1 MVPSSQPNPHIP
13 DLTGAIEP
21 DDLATEP
28 IADELPAAE
37 LESEPLLAESSLG
50 DDSYLNLDPD
60 NLDWQVEEEQEIEP
74 DAPRLGLKGLSL
86 KTKATA
92 LAVALGIVPVLTI
105 GTAAYYFTSQSL
117 DREIRA
123 TQKYE
128 TRQLED
134 KIETFIKERYEDIQ
148 FLAQLDIFANT
159 QLRQVTTQQ
168 QRDAVLTRYVKSQ
181 TIYDRIA
188 VIDLNGNILGQSQ
201 ADRLLDKD
209 HLKNSKF
216 LQQVIAKQQTIIL
229 RPYKSNW
236 TGKWSLEMAAPVKD
250 VATDRMIG
258 IIRTRINL
266 ESFNQAFKQD
276 DKSEKEFLFFDDR
289 GTIFVANDEEE
300 IGKNI
305 QEIFPKLTK
314 TINQGKNNESVS
326 KVEQHLIEQRQVL
339 VSYAPV
345 EELKTDPYNLQ
356 WGALIFQPTDTA
368 FSTQRQLLLSMLLGT
383 AIAALAVGAI
393 AAYLANRFTRPLVEA
408 STAVQKLGQGEFDT
422 LVPVQGD
429 DEMALLATNINQ
441 MSDRI
446 KELLGR
452 QQAENERSQLLKEIT
467 LKLSQF
473 PQVEQILNTAVEEM
487 RFALKTDRVIVYQF
501 DENYLGNIIAES
513 VADGWPRALGASIN
527 DPCFREQY
535 VEKYRQG
542 RVQATANIYE
552 AGLTECHLQQLEPF
566 GVQANLVA
574 PIVIG
579 SNRQLLGLLIAHQC
593 DAPRDWL
600 PQEIDIFAQLA
611 TQVGFALDRVN
622 LLEQQKSEKEKLQRR
637 ALELLMQVDPVSQG
651 DLTIR
656 ADVTEDEIGTIADS
670 YNATIASLRKI
681 VTQVQVAAKKMATT
695 TSSNEASVRELS
707 AEALQQTT
715 EVNTALDR
723 IQEMTDSIQAVAK
736 SAEQAEAAVREATAT
751 VAAGDEAINRTVDG
765 ILAIRQTVSLTA
777 KKVKQL
783 GEASQKISKVVSL
796 INSFADQTN
805 LLALNAAI
813 EAARAGEGGRGF
825 AVVADEVGVLARQ
838 SAEATAEIESIVQEI
853 QAETQELVSAME
865 AGSQQVVEG
874 TKLAHATRQNLS
886 KIIEVSG
893 QISDLVQ
900 GIARAAVVQSQTS
913 QIVAKTMSDVAAIST
928 KTSDETTQVSESFK
942 ELLAV
947 ANELQASASQFKVN

>member
-1 MVPSSQPNPHIP
+1 
-13 DLTGAIEP
+13 
-21 DDLATEP
+21 
-28 IADELPAAE
+28 
-37 LESEPLLAESSLG
+37 
-50 DDSYLNLDPD
+50 
-60 NLDWQVEEEQEIEP
+60 
-74 DAPRLGLKGLSL
+74 
-86 KTKATA
+86 
-92 LAVALGIVPVLTI
+92 
-105 GTAAYYFTSQSL
+105 
-117 DREIRA
+117 
-123 TQKYE
+123 
-128 TRQLED
+128 
-134 KIETFIKERYEDIQ
+134 
-148 FLAQLDIFANT
+148 
-159 QLRQVTTQQ
+159 
-168 QRDAVLTRYVKSQ
+168 
-181 TIYDRIA
+181 
-188 VIDLNGNILGQSQ
+188 
-201 ADRLLDKD
+201 
-209 HLKNSKF
+209 
-216 LQQVIAKQQTIIL
+216 
-229 RPYKSNW
+229 
-236 TGKWSLEMAAPVKD
+236 
-250 VATDRMIG
+250 
-258 IIRTRINL
+258 
-266 ESFNQAFKQD
+266 
-276 DKSEKEFLFFDDR
+276 
-289 GTIFVANDEEE
+289 
-300 IGKNI
+300 
-305 QEIFPKLTK
+305 
-314 TINQGKNNESVS
+314 
-326 KVEQHLIEQRQVL
+326 
-339 VSYAPV
+339 
-345 EELKTDPYNLQ
+345 
-356 WGALIFQPTDTA
+356 
-368 FSTQRQLLLSMLLGT
+368 
-383 AIAALAVGAI
+383 
-393 AAYLANRFTRPLVEA
+393 
-408 STAVQKLGQGEFDT
+408 
-422 LVPVQGD
+422 
-429 DEMALLATNINQ
+429 
-441 MSDRI
+441 
-446 KELLGR
+446 
-452 QQAENERSQLLKEIT
+452 
-467 LKLSQF
+467 
-473 PQVEQILNTAVEEM
+473 
-487 RFALKTDRVIVYQF
+487 
-501 DENYLGNIIAES
+501 
-513 VADGWPRALGASIN
+513 
-527 DPCFREQY
+527 
-535 VEKYRQG
+535 
-542 RVQATANIYE
+542 
-552 AGLTECHLQQLEPF
+552 
-566 GVQANLVA
+566 
-574 PIVIG
+574 
-579 SNRQLLGLLIAHQC
+579 
-593 DAPRDWL
+593 
-600 PQEIDIFAQLA
+600 
-611 TQVGFALDRVN
+611 
-622 LLEQQKSEKEKLQRR
+622 
-637 ALELLMQVDPVSQG
+637 MQVDPVSQG